1 MFSKIGTSGKFFLR
15 TSWQNLSFS
24 TKAIVLKL
32 SDALCNPREKPPM
45 PENRSRWLSFT
56 VPVKDPPNARDFPF
70 LYDTTS
76 TLTIRWSLRLVKS
89 QYVLGEMILE
99 IVVFCRSRVR
109 PFLVWNHLWSEHW
122 CSQVLSYWVWLSHL
136 GPTTRTVIWTF
147 TVLFWFRPTDCTL
160 FIHLLFPLSF
170 CYITLKWVRFLT

>member
-1 MFSKIGTSGKFFLR
+1 MHFLISSLR
-15 TSWQNLSFS
+15 TRQVFPNLRCATRTFHLFRLSWIIFWCSLGLYGIVIS
-24 TKAIVLKL
+24 TL
-32 SDALCNPREKPPM
+32 
-45 PENRSRWLSFT
+45 
-56 VPVKDPPNARDFPF
+56 VPVQHSPNARDFSF

-76 TLTIRWSLRLVKS
+76 TLTIRWSFRLVKS
-89 QYVLGEMILE
+89 QDVLGEMILE
-99 IVVFCRSRVR
+99 IVVFCCSRVC
-109 PFLVWNHLWSEHW
+109 PFLVWNHLWSKHW